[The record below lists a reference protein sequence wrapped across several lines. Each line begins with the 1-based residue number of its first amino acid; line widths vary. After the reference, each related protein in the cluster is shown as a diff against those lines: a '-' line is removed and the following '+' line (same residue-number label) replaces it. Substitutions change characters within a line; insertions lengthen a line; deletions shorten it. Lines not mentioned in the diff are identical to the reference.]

1 MNPWQFVLG
10 MFQTLAWPVVALVA
24 VIVFRRELSRLL
36 TRLEHVKAFS
46 VEAQFGQQLS
56 DLKTLVEPTR
66 LKDVPTSTAASTT
79 PLVDGLAPVA
89 KIAPATAIVDA
100 YTRVEEALRQLL
112 VMKGVT
118 KVYQTSTPELVRLA
132 AGTNLLT
139 PQTVQA
145 FLGLGVLRN
154 LAIHGGDTEISTDK
168 AMEYLALADG
178 VLYALQQDNAS
189 LTRPAST

>member
-1 MNPWQFVLG
+1 
-10 MFQTLAWPVVALVA
+10 MFQALAWPVVALVA

-36 TRLEHVKAFS
+36 ARLEHVKAFS

-66 LKDVPTSTAASTT
+66 AKDAPTSTAAGT

-154 LAIHGGDTEISTDK
+154 LAIHGGDTEISTEK
-168 AMEYLALADG
+168 AMEYLALSDG
-178 VLYALQQDNAS
+178 VLFSLQQDNAS
-189 LTRPAST
+189 LTRPTS